1 MPPASPP
8 LPLMNSNAVDS
19 TSLATVAYDAER
31 TVLQVEFRDRTVY
44 QYIGVP
50 SKTYQ
55 DLCQAESKG
64 VHFNQH
70 IRNRFAYIKLPPAAY
85 NCLG

>member
-1 MPPASPP
+1 MPPASLP
-8 LPLMNSNAVDS
+8 LPLLNSNAVDS

-31 TVLQVEFRDRTVY
+31 AVLQVEFRDRTMY
-44 QYIGVP
+44 QYIDVP
-50 SKTYQ
+50 RKIYK

-70 IRNRFAYIKLPPAAY
+70 IRNRFAYIKLPTAY
-85 NCLG
+85 NCLS

>member
-1 MPPASPP
+1 MPPAS
-8 LPLMNSNAVDS
+8 LPLRLLNSHAVAS

-50 SKTYQ
+50 SSTYQ

-64 VHFNQH
+64 VHFNEH
-70 IRNRFAYIKLPPAAY
+70 IRDRFAYAKLSAVTGSS
-85 NCLG
+85 LG